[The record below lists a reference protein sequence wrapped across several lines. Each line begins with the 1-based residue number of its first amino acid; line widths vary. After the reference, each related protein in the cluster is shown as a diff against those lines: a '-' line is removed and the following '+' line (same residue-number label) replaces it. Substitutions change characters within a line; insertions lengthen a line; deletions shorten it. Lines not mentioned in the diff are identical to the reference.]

1 MAYFKHFPK
10 TFYSFGDGEEESLVQ
25 NLSVYTE
32 VLDEIKESSSYYQDY
47 TIQENE
53 RADQVS
59 MKLYGDPKL
68 HWTLYL
74 MNDKLR
80 EQGWPLCNEHAIE
93 KSIKDHPGIT
103 ITTRE
108 SLFDRF
114 KVGQVIQGN
123 TSGDTGTIVYRNLD
137 LGQLILED
145 ATGTFSGD
153 TLITSDVSGVTE
165 SLTVI
170 SASNEYQSAH
180 HYEDGEG
187 NVVDIDPFTGPGQ
200 LLNEVTHIEYD
211 LRENDNLKQIRVLRP
226 DSVVQVAAAFRK
238 AMGS

>member
-1 MAYFKHFPK
+1 MAYFKYFPK
-10 TFYSFGDGEEESLVQ
+10 TFYSFGDGEDESLVQ

-32 VLDEIKESSSYYQDY
+32 VLDDVKESASYYQDY

-53 RADQVS
+53 RPDQVS

-80 EQGWPLCNEHAIE
+80 EQGWPLCNEHAIA
-93 KSIKDHPGIT
+93 KSMKDHPGVT
-103 ITTRE
+103 LTTRE
-108 SLFDRF
+108 ALFDKF
-114 KVGQVIQGN
+114 KVGQVVKGN
-123 TSGDTGTIVYRNLD
+123 TSEDTGTIVYRNLD

-145 ATGTFSGD
+145 TTGNFVDD

-165 SLTVI
+165 SIAIV
-170 SASNEYQSAH
+170 SSSREYQSAH
-180 HYEDGEG
+180 HYDSDGTQ
-187 NVVDIDPFTGPGQ
+187 VDIDPFTGPGQ

-211 LRENDNLKQIRVLRP
+211 LQENDSLKQIRVLRP